1 MVTRGDSPNSGC
13 VDDADLQAALD
24 GELSDAALELVHVHV
39 AGCTVCSARLRAV
52 SDERQQISSLLGQE
66 DENEGEA
73 VLASVARIERAVSLA
88 PSQTEPIRR
97 GSMLKRWGLAMAAA
111 AGLVLA
117 FSWPGSDLDVTAAP
131 GRILDEA
138 MVRGN
143 AWMYQPEKVLQW
155 VVELDVT
162 GSSHLAD
169 GRYRSSHWFS
179 SVSGAKANLIK
190 RWDATGKLVS
200 VHWQRP
206 DGSVVSYSVSRSMRL
221 QVEPSEAEIRASLE
235 TLSAEERRAANSVIE
250 YRQQQ
255 VDVEFHRGRLAT
267 QLVDAASSRGPIH
280 GEAITTPNGE
290 EGYYIRQ
297 EFRSG
302 PLLSPGMSRM
312 VIETFIEAKGF
323 RRYRLRTQREFAD
336 GRLWIEDARWL
347 TFVESTLADLEANTP
362 TDLLASMP
370 STKVTVKQLV
380 QSRMSALTKSIT
392 AQ

>member
-13 VDDADLQAALD
+13 VDDADLHAALD
-24 GELSDAALELVHVHV
+24 GELSDAVLELVHVHV
-39 AGCTVCSARLRAV
+39 AGCAACSARLRAV
-52 SDERQQISSLLGQE
+52 GDERQQISSLLGQE

-73 VLASVARIERAVSLA
+73 VLASVARIERAISHA
-88 PSQTEPIRR
+88 PQRGPVRR
-97 GSMLKRWGLAMAAA
+97 GSILKRLGLTMAAA

-143 AWMYQPEKVLQW
+143 SWMFQPEKVLQW

-162 GSSHLAD
+162 GSSNLAD
-169 GRYRSSHWFS
+169 GRYRSNHWFS

-190 RWDATGKLVS
+190 RWDATGRLVS

-206 DGSVVSYSVSRSMRL
+206 DGSVVSYSASRSMRL

-297 EFRSG
+297 EFKSG
-302 PLLSPGMSRM
+302 PLISPGMSRM
-312 VIETFIEAKGF
+312 VIETFIEAEGF

-347 TFVESTLADLEANTP
+347 KFVETNLAELEANTP
-362 TDLLASMP
+362 TDLLASLP
-370 STKVTVKQLV
+370 STKVTVKQLA
-380 QSRMSALTKSIT
+380 QSRMSVLTNSST
-392 AQ
+392 PQ